1 MTFEFLYMVIAM
13 NITELAKS
21 IAAFEGIKRKY
32 PISDLVLP
40 LSKSLFYKYPQLDI
54 IRSFGEDSAV
64 LNLSD
69 VSDTHYFLLA
79 LDGMWSKLID
89 ADPKLAGY
97 FAVLVNVND
106 IICKGGI
113 PIALLDMLSY
123 QDKAMGKLLVEGL
136 VLGCEKF
143 NVPIVGGH
151 LHPNDTHNA
160 LSVAILGI
168 VPKEEAIFSDNAQIG
183 DDIII
188 ALDLDGKFHE
198 KFPYA
203 WDTTSHKSPAEVQAI
218 GSTMQTI
225 ARQRL
230 AHAAKDISN
239 PGIVGTLGMLL
250 DASRKGGILNL
261 AKIPKLKEPVSLQWL
276 CMYPGFG
283 MVLSCD
289 PSHSRAIT
297 EIFEQKG
304 ITARVCGTVQ
314 GTYALFISDG
324 KEEALVLEFVKEHV
338 SGIAP

>member
-1 MTFEFLYMVIAM
+1 M
-13 NITELAKS
+13 NIKELAKG

-32 PISDLVLP
+32 PISELVLP
-40 LSKSLFYKYPQLDI
+40 FSKSFFYKYPQLDI
-54 IRSFGEDSAV
+54 VRSFGEDSAV
-64 LNLSD
+64 LNLSN

-123 QDKAMGKLLVEGL
+123 QDKSVGKLLVEGL

-143 NVPIVGGH
+143 NVPIIGGH
-151 LHPNDTHNA
+151 LHPNDTHNV
-160 LSVAILGI
+160 LSVAVFGI
-168 VPKEEAIFSDNAQIG
+168 VPKEEVIFSDNAQIG

-203 WDTTSHKSPAEVQAI
+203 WDTTSHKSPAKVQAI

-225 ARQRL
+225 AKQRL

-261 AKIPKLKEPVSLQWL
+261 TKIPQCTEPISLQWL

-283 MVLSCD
+283 IVCSCD
-289 PSHSRAIT
+289 PTHSQAIT
-297 EIFEQKG
+297 DVFERQG
-304 ITARVCGTVQ
+304 ISARVCGTVQ
-314 GTYALFISDG
+314 NTNSLFISDG
-324 KEEALVLEFVKEHV
+324 KEQALVLDLEKNHV

>member
-1 MTFEFLYMVIAM
+1 M
-13 NITELAKS
+13 NIKDLAKE
-21 IAAFEGIKRKY
+21 IAAFEGIRRKY
-32 PISDLVLP
+32 PISELVLP
-40 LSKSLFYKYPQLDI
+40 FSKSLLYKYPQLDI
-54 IRSFGEDSAV
+54 VRSFGEDAAV
-64 LNLSD
+64 LNLSN

-106 IICKGGI
+106 IVCKGGI

-123 QDKAMGKLLVEGL
+123 QNKAVGKLLVEGL

-143 NVPIVGGH
+143 NVPIIGGH
-151 LHPNDTHNA
+151 LHPNDTHNV
-160 LSVAILGI
+160 LSVAVFGI
-168 VPKEEAIFSDNAQIG
+168 VPKTEAIFSDNAQIG

-198 KFPYA
+198 KFLYA

-218 GSTMQTI
+218 CSTMQTI
-225 ARQRL
+225 ARQQL

-250 DASRKGGILNL
+250 DASQKGGVLNL
-261 AKIPKLKEPVSLQWL
+261 AQIPHLKEPVSLQWL

-283 MVLSCD
+283 IVCSCD
-289 PSHSRAIT
+289 PAHSRAIT
-297 EIFEQKG
+297 EIFAQKG

-314 GTYALFISDG
+314 GTHSLFISDW
-324 KEEALVLEFVKEHV
+324 KEEALVLDLTKNHV